1 MKVKCFLTLREAW
14 GIILL
19 TFPMGESCVPWA
31 FSAVAGCSLG
41 DVVAVIGVLV
51 GAFGG
56 SACGMAVVKGNE
68 NWRAATNRGLRS
80 KYGVFSAVTDLLT
93 EAAQQTPVFV
103 RQRGRVCVVCAGAR
117 SYLGEIGFSSS

>member
-1 MKVKCFLTLREAW
+1 M
-14 GIILL
+14 
-19 TFPMGESCVPWA
+19 PWA
-31 FSAVAGCSLG
+31 FSAVAGCFLG

-103 RQRGRVCVVCAGAR
+103 RQRGRVRGVRGGAFLFGGNWVLFFLDR
-117 SYLGEIGFSSS
+117 QIDLSARAVIGERGREGKVKSEK